1 MFKATKTLLLLLVGP
16 ALLAQVPY
24 TEKQFDWSVET
35 NLVYGTATNYLG
47 LTDTLTLD
55 LYKPLNTD
63 STRPLVVLVHG
74 GSWLGGCKEDMAWLC
89 AEMAARGYV
98 AATVNYRKG
107 WHKDD
112 YVPNPINAGIFAGGN
127 CLYAADSLE
136 IIRAIYR
143 GMQDVKGAIRW
154 LKARVYADSSCNQA
168 VLVGGESAGAFLAL
182 AAGILDQPEE
192 KPAACAILPDAPA
205 PGANLANCYAV
216 ECQMLNHALPAGALA
231 RPDLGPVEGALN
243 LNGFDANVQGVISF
257 YGGVPSEA
265 LAANWLQGPDTPA
278 FYLYHQTCDGIVP
291 FNYGKPFFPIS
302 AYCNLGFTPWH
313 YNLPFVFG
321 NGAIASHL
329 ANLADPPLFQTD
341 FLACNNFNPNLAL
354 FECLRYNDNGS
365 FHYTH
370 NRPERAEKI
379 AAFFSP
385 VIAARLNSPPCL
397 VATGAPARL
406 SGISLAPNPFRDHPV
421 LLCSRVP
428 AGPVWARIS
437 DMRGRLIWQS
447 ELQLEAGT
455 NALPWPEGIPAG
467 QYLLQLT
474 GREGVE
480 SLRMIFL
487 R

>member
-1 MFKATKTLLLLLVGP
+1 MNHVLQTAILLFWAQ
-16 ALLAQVPY
+16 ALLGQAPY
-24 TEKQFDWSVET
+24 TQKLYDWSVET
-35 NLVYGTATNYLG
+35 NLVYGTTTNYLG

-63 STRPLVVLVHG
+63 TPRPLVVLVHG

-182 AAGILDQPEE
+182 ATGILDRPEE
-192 KPAACAILPDAPA
+192 KPDACGALPDAPT
-205 PGANLANCYAV
+205 PGANLSNCYAV
-216 ECQMLNHALPAGALA
+216 DCQLRNFTLPAGALA
-231 RPDLGPVEGALN
+231 RPDLGPVEGTLN
-243 LNGFDANVQGVISF
+243 LNGFDANVQGVISL
-257 YGGVPSEA
+257 YGGVPSEG

-278 FYLYHQTCDGIVP
+278 FFLYHQTCDGIVP

-313 YNLPFVFG
+313 FNYPFVFG
-321 NGAIASHL
+321 NGAIAGYLASL
-329 ANLADPPLFQTD
+329 ANPPVFQTD
-341 FLACNNFNPNLAL
+341 FLPCNNFDPNLAL

-365 FHYTH
+365 YHYTH
-370 NRPERAEKI
+370 NRPERADKI

-385 VIAARLNSPPCL
+385 VITVRLNSPPCL
-397 VATGAPARL
+397 VPADAPAQL
-406 SGISLAPNPFRDHPV
+406 PGISLAPNPFRDQPV

-428 AGPVWARIS
+428 DGPVWVRIS
-437 DMRGRLIWQS
+437 DMQGRLVWQTA
-447 ELQLEAGT
+447 LQLVAGT
-455 NALPWPEGIPAG
+455 NALPWPESTPAG

-474 GREGVE
+474 ARTGVG
-480 SLRMIFL
+480 SWRMIFL

>member
-1 MFKATKTLLLLLVGP
+1 MIRIIQTSLLLFYTQ
-16 ALLAQVPY
+16 ALLAQAPY
-24 TEKQFDWSVET
+24 TQKQYDWSVET
-35 NLVYGTATNYLG
+35 NLAYGTAINYLG
-47 LTDTLTLD
+47 ITDTLTLD
-55 LYKPLNTD
+55 LYKPLNAD

-74 GSWLGGCKEDMAWLC
+74 GSWLGGCKEDMSWLC
-89 AEMAARGYV
+89 VELAARGYV

-143 GMQDVKGAIRW
+143 GMQDLKGAIRW

-182 AAGILDQPEE
+182 ATGILDRPEE
-192 KPAACAILPDAPA
+192 KPVACTALPDAPT
-205 PGANLANCYAV
+205 PGANLNNCYAV
-216 ECQMLNHALPAGALA
+216 NCQLQSPLLPPGALA
-231 RPDLGPVEGALN
+231 RPDLGPVEGTLN
-243 LNGFDANVQGVISF
+243 LNGFDANVQGVISL

-265 LAANWLQGPDTPA
+265 LASNWLQGPDTPA

-313 YNLPFVFG
+313 YEFPFVFG
-321 NGAIASHL
+321 NGAIASYLASL
-329 ANLADPPLFQTD
+329 ANPPLFQTD
-341 FLACNNFNPNLAL
+341 FLPCNNFDPNLAL

-365 FHYTH
+365 YHYTH
-370 NRPERAEKI
+370 NRPERADKI

-385 VIAARLNSPPCL
+385 VITARLNSPPCL
-397 VATGAPARL
+397 VAASAPL
-406 SGISLAPNPFRDHPV
+406 QFPGIRLAPNPFRDHPV
-421 LLCSRVP
+421 LLCSRAP
-428 AGPVWARIS
+428 EEPVLARIS
-437 DMRGRLIWQS
+437 DMQGRILWQA
-447 ELQLEAGT
+447 ELQLVAGA
-455 NALPWPEGIPAG
+455 NVLPWPENTPAG

-474 GREGVE
+474 ARAGVG
-480 SLRMIFL
+480 SWRMLFL